1 MSALQR
7 CLIAAIPV
15 ALIVIQ
21 VDASALLRAQQ
32 AVFRSNADVV
42 AVDVAVHDGNKPV
55 AELLSPDFE
64 LRDNGVVQTIAAI
77 TYGTL
82 PIDVRL
88 LVDLSSSINKD
99 QLTRQQAAMRQVQAA
114 LTPDDRCEVSSFA
127 KRIVE
132 VAELQTPPIT
142 MALRRPELDG
152 TSYFDAAALS
162 MITVSRPGRRQLTM
176 LLTDG
181 IDSESFFN
189 QATLIDAAKRT
200 DAVVFIIV
208 ASPRQGN
215 VGTAPAPPAPASLTN
230 VASTTGGQVVMI
242 GPGGDVGPALA
253 KIVADFR
260 QTYSLNYTPA
270 NVPREGWHAITV
282 TVPKHKAY
290 TIRARQG
297 YFGG

>member
-1 MSALQR
+1 MSHLRRLVIALP
-7 CLIAAIPV
+7 AALV
-15 ALIVIQ
+15 VIHA
-21 VDASALLRAQQ
+21 DASAILRAQQ
-32 AVFRSNADVV
+32 AVFRSNADLV

-55 AELLSPDFE
+55 AALAATDFE
-64 LRDNGVVQTIAAI
+64 LRDNGVVQSIAAL

-88 LVDLSSSINKD
+88 LVDLSSSIRQD

-114 LTPDDRCEVSSFA
+114 LTPDDRCEISTFA
-127 KRIVE
+127 RRVVE
-132 VAELQTPPIT
+132 VAALQTPPIT
-142 MALRRPELDG
+142 TALRRPELDG
-152 TSYFDAAALS
+152 TSYFDAAVLS

-181 IDSESFFN
+181 VDNRSFFN

-200 DAVVFIIV
+200 DAVVFIVV
-208 ASPRQGN
+208 ASPRQGTT
-215 VGTAPAPPAPASLTN
+215 GTGPTPSAPMSLTN
-230 VASTTGGQVVMI
+230 VASLTGGQVVTI

-260 QTYSLNYTPA
+260 QTYSLNYTPT

>member
-1 MSALQR
+1 MAGLRR
-7 CLIAAIPV
+7 CLVIAIPA
-15 ALIVIQ
+15 ALIVIHA
-21 VDASALLRAQQ
+21 DSSALLRAQQ
-32 AVFRSNADVV
+32 PVFRSNTDVV

-55 AELLSPDFE
+55 AELAAPDFE
-64 LRDNGVVQTIAAI
+64 LRDNGVVQSIAAI
-77 TYGTL
+77 TFGTL

-88 LVDLSSSINKD
+88 LVDLSSSIKQD
-99 QLTRQQAAMRQVQAA
+99 QLTRQQAAMREVQAA

-127 KRIVE
+127 RRIVE
-132 VAELQTPPIT
+132 VAELQTPPVRT
-142 MALRRPELDG
+142 ALRRPELDG
-152 TSYFDAAALS
+152 TSYFDAATLS

-181 IDSESFFN
+181 LDNRSFFN

-200 DAVVFIIV
+200 DAVVFIVV

-215 VGTAPAPPAPASLTN
+215 AGTGPAPRAPVPLTN
-230 VASTTGGQVVMI
+230 VASPTGGQVVMI
-242 GPGGDVGPALA
+242 GSGGDVGPALA
-253 KIVADFR
+253 KIVAEFR